1 MSFSIAFERQRASRA
16 TSHVGAGLSDSVAIA
31 LFHGAGRKIE
41 HGENALADYF
51 NSVMIAR
58 CFPFMS
64 VSV

>member
-1 MSFSIAFERQRASRA
+1 MAFERQLASRA
-16 TSHVGAGLSDSVAIA
+16 TSHFGAGFSDSAAIA
-31 LFHGAGRKIE
+31 FFHASGRKIE